1 MAVYVV
7 IGGNRG
13 LGLEAVAQ
21 LLSSDSKATVVATA
35 RAPEQAEDL
44 QKLIKQY
51 DGRLKAFKLDASSDA
66 SIKVILPGHAEVTH
80 ALTKASFVA
89 LSPVKTHSTPIQ
101 YVVVPYIADC
111 KCSQFYLTS
120 QNRSCAGG
128 CKCDWQRIIRRDR
141 RADL

>member
-13 LGLEAVAQ
+13 LGLETVTQ

-44 QKLIKQY
+44 QKLVKQY
-51 DGRLKAFKLDASSDA
+51 DGRLKTFKLDASSDA
-66 SIKVILPGHAEVTH
+66 SIKVILLGHAEVTH

-89 LSPVKTHSTPIQ
+89 LSPSRRNALLLGTSLFPRLLVAGALSSNSFTISLVCRRLQTPSATNYQ
-101 YVVVPYIADC
+101 TG
-111 KCSQFYLTS
+111 LT
-120 QNRSCAGG
+120 C
-128 CKCDWQRIIRRDR
+128 
-141 RADL
+141 

>member
-7 IGGNRG
+7 VGGSRG
-13 LGLEAVAQ
+13 LGLETVAQ

-44 QKLIKQY
+44 QKLVKQY

-66 SIKVILPGHAEVTH
+66 SIKVMHAEVTP

-89 LSPVKTHSTPIQ
+89 LSP
-101 YVVVPYIADC
+101 
-111 KCSQFYLTS
+111 F
-120 QNRSCAGG
+120 
-128 CKCDWQRIIRRDR
+128 
-141 RADL
+141 